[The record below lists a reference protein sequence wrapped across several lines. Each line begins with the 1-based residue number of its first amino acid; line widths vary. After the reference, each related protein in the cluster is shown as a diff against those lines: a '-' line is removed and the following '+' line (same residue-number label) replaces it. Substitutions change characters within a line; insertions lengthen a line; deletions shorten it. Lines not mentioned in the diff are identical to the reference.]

1 MIVRRQLLCLVVI
14 LFLSVRA
21 YSDNASAAFKMG
33 VSAESQNQFDA
44 AFDAYKKA
52 FALKP
57 RDPKYLAAY
66 LHSRTTAAAEHV
78 KNGQKLVAESNLTDA
93 TAEFQRAVE
102 IDATNFIASEE
113 LQHIAILL
121 KHKAEASMAGNV
133 PNAAARLQQLAED
146 AEGPLK
152 LVPSPNAPI
161 SLRMTTTA
169 DNVYKTIGKI
179 GGINVLFDLD
189 YKPQRINVELNDV
202 QLEEALRMVAMESK
216 TFWRPISPTAIFVAA
231 EGKRKELESSVMET
245 FYLQNLSG
253 AADLQEV
260 VGALKGMLDISR
272 IQVNALHSSITVRAT
287 PDQLVLA
294 EKLISEY
301 NKPKSE
307 VIIDIAVMQISKD
320 RMRTLGTTVPT
331 SATFGP
337 IGSTGT
343 GGSVVLG
350 TLTGTSLGTSIP
362 SATFTA
368 LLSDSDT
375 KVLQSPE
382 IRALNDQKA
391 VLRIGDRVPIA
402 TGSFSPVVGGGVNTQ
417 FQYLDVGVNIDITP
431 HIHSEHEVTLK
442 MALEI
447 STVTG
452 STDIGGISQPT
463 IGQRRIEHETRLQ
476 DGEVNLVGGIL
487 EDSETVSLGGYPW
500 LARIPILGYLFGQ
513 SNKDHTQNEIVFAI
527 TPHIVRADEITDEN
541 LRPIDVGTGAN
552 IGLRFRE
559 SKKSSSGES
568 SPQPERLESPNR
580 ITQPNGAPLPSE
592 PSSKITKP

>member
-1 MIVRRQLLCLVVI
+1 M
-14 LFLSVRA
+14 
-21 YSDNASAAFKMG
+21 
-33 VSAESQNQFDA
+33 SAESQNKYDA
-44 AFDAYKKA
+44 AYEAYKKA
-52 FALKP
+52 FVLKP
-57 RDPKYLAAY
+57 QDAKYIAAY
-66 LHSRTTAAAEHV
+66 LHARTTAAIEHI
-78 KNGQKLVAESNLTDA
+78 KNGQKLAENSKLDEA
-93 TAEFQRAVE
+93 AAEFQRAME
-102 IDATNFIASEE
+102 IDATNFVASEE
-113 LQHIAILL
+113 LQRVTILM
-121 KHKAEASMAGNV
+121 KRNKTAAVANV
-133 PNAAARLQQLAED
+133 PNPEARSGRQAED
-146 AEGPLK
+146 IEGPLE
-152 LVPSPNAPI
+152 LEPSPNAPI

-169 DNVYKTIGKI
+169 DNVYRTIGKI

-189 YKPQRINVELNDV
+189 YKPQKINVELNDV
-202 QLEEALRMVAMESK
+202 QLEDALKMVAMESK
-216 TFWRPISPTAIFVAA
+216 TFWRPISSTAIFVAA
-231 EGKRKELESSVMET
+231 EGKRKELEPNVMET

-253 AADLQEV
+253 PTDLQEV
-260 VGALKGMLDISR
+260 VGALKGMLDITR
-272 IQVNALHSSITVRAT
+272 IQVNAIHSSITMRAT

-301 NKPKSE
+301 DKPKSE
-307 VIIDIAVMQISKD
+307 VVIDIAVMQISKD
-320 RMRTLGTTVPT
+320 RMRTLGTTMPT

-337 IGSTGT
+337 LGSTGAS
-343 GGSVVLG
+343 GSVILG
-350 TLTGTSLGTSIP
+350 SLAGNSLGTSIP

-391 VLRIGDRVPIA
+391 ILRIGDRVPIA

-431 HIHSEHEVTLK
+431 HVHSEHEVTLK

-452 STDIGGISQPT
+452 STNIGGISQPT

-487 EDSETVSLGGYPW
+487 EDSETNSLGGYPW

-513 SNKDHTQNEIVFAI
+513 SNKDHSQNEIVFAI

-541 LRPIDVGTGAN
+541 LRPIDVGTGTT
-552 IGLRFRE
+552 IGLRYKEPRKA
-559 SKKSSSGES
+559 STGDSSLA
-568 SPQPERLESPNR
+568 PEAPLSPNGT
-580 ITQPNGAPLPSE
+580 TQPRGVTS
-592 PSSKITKP
+592 PSSTLPKVSKP

>member
-1 MIVRRQLLCLVVI
+1 MTVHRPLLCMVVI
-14 LFLSVRA
+14 LFLSVPA
-21 YSDNASAAFKMG
+21 YSDDASAAYRKG
-33 VSAESQNQFDA
+33 VSADSKNQFDDA
-44 AFDAYKKA
+44 YEAYKKA

-57 RDPKYLAAY
+57 RDAKYLAAY
-66 LHSRTTAAAEHV
+66 LQSRTNAAIEHI
-78 KNGQKLVAESNLTDA
+78 KNGQKLVADSKLTEA
-93 TAEFQRAVE
+93 TAEFQRAME
-102 IDATNFIASEE
+102 IDATNFVATEE
-113 LQHIAILL
+113 LQRIAILL
-121 KHKAEASMAGNV
+121 KRNAEAAAAGNGL
-133 PNAAARLQQLAED
+133 PPAARLGRQVED
-146 AEGPLK
+146 VEGPMELE
-152 LVPSPNAPI
+152 PSPDVPI

-189 YKPQRINVELNDV
+189 YKPQRISVELNDV
-202 QLEEALRMVAMESK
+202 QLEEALRMIALESK

-231 EGKRKELESSVMET
+231 EAKRKELEPNLMET

-253 AADLQEV
+253 PADLQEV
-260 VGALKGMLDISR
+260 VGALKGMLEISR
-272 IQVNALHSSITVRAT
+272 IQVNAIHSSITMRAT

-294 EKLISEY
+294 QKIISEY
-301 NKPKSE
+301 DKPKSE
-307 VIIDIAVMQISKD
+307 VVIDIAVMQISKD

-337 IGSTGT
+337 LGATGSA
-343 GGSVVLG
+343 GSIALG
-350 TLTGTSLGTSIP
+350 SLAGNALGTSIP

-402 TGSFSPVVGGGVNTQ
+402 TGSFTPVVGGGVNTQ

-452 STDIGGISQPT
+452 STNIGGISQPT

-487 EDSETVSLGGYPW
+487 EDSETTSLGGYPW

-513 SNKDHTQNEIVFAI
+513 TNKDHSQNEIVFAI
-527 TPHIVRADEITDEN
+527 TPHIVRADQITDES
-541 LRPIDVGTGAN
+541 LRPIDVGTGSN
-552 IGLRFRE
+552 IGLRFKDP
-559 SKKSSSGES
+559 KKSLSGES
-568 SPQPERLESPNR
+568 PTLPDASPAANRTRQTPGSPL
-580 ITQPNGAPLPSE
+580 ASA
-592 PSSKITKP
+592 PSSKVSKP